1 MNINSMKKQEVLNL
15 VAAKYDIYSG
25 LLIDDLVDSLSD
37 EEFEEAKAL
46 DNQGFYDLLE
56 NFVENTY

>member
-37 EEFEEAKAL
+37 EGIEEANAL
-46 DNQGFYDLLE
+46 DSQGFYDLLE
-56 NFVENTY
+56 NFVENNY